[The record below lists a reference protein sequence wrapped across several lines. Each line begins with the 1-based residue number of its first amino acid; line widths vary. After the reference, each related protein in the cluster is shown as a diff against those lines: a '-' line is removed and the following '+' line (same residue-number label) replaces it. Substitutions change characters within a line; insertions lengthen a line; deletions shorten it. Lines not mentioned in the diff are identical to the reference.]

1 MSHRPM
7 RFARQALLLQIGL
20 ITLVTT
26 IGFFLVASLLDRHL
40 VDQYGQRALT
50 AARVLATD
58 AELANAVAAGD
69 LPRVHTQA
77 ERARAASGALF
88 VVITDRNGIRLSH
101 PNPAEVGEPVSTD
114 PRWVLAGHEVVDVQ
128 RGTLGVSA
136 RGKVPLRAPSG
147 EILGQ
152 VSIGFDAEEI
162 NTALLRLIGTAA
174 AFTGGALLVGI
185 AGAAWLTRVLKRRTL
200 GLEPQELAELVRQR
214 EAVLYGIDEGVLAVD
229 ASGEVS
235 VRNREAEKLLG
246 APLEVGTPTAE
257 LDIPTRLRE
266 LLVSGRQA
274 DNVITL
280 SGQRVLVANH
290 RPVLRGD
297 VELGSVLTLRDRTDL
312 ESLNREL
319 DKVRSVTNTLRAQRH
334 EFTNRLHTLSGL
346 LQTGRNEEAVE
357 YVQAL
362 THGEV
367 TGLGPAAEAVRD
379 PYLVAFLSAKKSV
392 AAEKGVSLEL
402 AETSWVPTALRAPV
416 EVMTVV
422 GNLVDNAV
430 DAARVG
436 AARPARVEVDLLAD
450 GTALHVSVLDSG
462 DGVAEEAREEIFAE
476 GVSSKRSGGSGLG
489 LALSR
494 QAARS
499 LGGEV
504 RLAGPAGQPGALFV
518 AVMPDALEE
527 EGSPASEEAQS

>member
-1 MSHRPM
+1 M
-7 RFARQALLLQIGL
+7 RFARQALLVQIGL

-58 AELANAVAAGD
+58 AELANAVADGD
-69 LPRVHTQA
+69 VPRVREQA

-88 VVITDRNGIRLSH
+88 VVIADRNGIRLSH
-101 PNPAEVGEPVSTD
+101 PNPDEIGEPVSTD

-136 RGKVPLRAPSG
+136 RGKVPLRASNG
-147 EILGQ
+147 AVLGQ
-152 VSIGFDAEEI
+152 VSVGFDAEEI
-162 NTALLRLIGTAA
+162 NTALLRLIGTTA

-214 EAVLYGIDEGVLAVD
+214 EAVLYGIGEGVLAVD
-229 ASGEVS
+229 AAGDVS

-246 APLEVGTPTAE
+246 TSLPVGTHASA
-257 LDIPTRLRE
+257 LDIPSRLRD
-266 LLVSGRQA
+266 LLLGGRQA
-274 DNVITL
+274 DNLITL
-280 SGQRVLVANH
+280 SGDRVLVANH

-319 DKVRSVTNTLRAQRH
+319 DKVRSLTNTLRAQRH

-346 LQTGRNEEAVE
+346 LQTGRHEEAVD

-392 AAEKGVSLEL
+392 AGEKGVVLVL
-402 AETSWVPTALRAPV
+402 AETSWVPSVLVAPV

-422 GNLVDNAV
+422 GNLVDNAI

-450 GTALHVSVLDSG
+450 GTTLHVSVADSG
-462 DGVAEEAREEIFAE
+462 DGVAEELREEIFTE
-476 GVSSKRSGGSGLG
+476 GVSSKRSDGTGLG
-489 LALSR
+489 LALCR

-499 LGGEV
+499 LGGDV
-504 RLAGPAGQPGALFV
+504 RVAATGGQPGALFV

-527 EGSPASEEAQS
+527 DSPASEEATS